1 MDDMRL
7 ALILNAISP
16 AIGGVLVRGEKG
28 TAKSTAVRALTAVL
42 PPVEVVAGCRFSCSP
57 TAPHPQCPDGPHP
70 ARAGAPPPPAPAVEG
85 PGGAPPGPPPRPPGG
100 RRPPPPGGDVLPP
113 GPLR

>member
-7 ALILNAISP
+7 GLILNANS
-16 AIGGVLVRGEKG
+16 AATGGLLVRGEKG

-57 TAPHPQCPDGPHP
+57 AAPDPQCPDGPHP
-70 ARAGAPPPPAPAVEG
+70 AGAAGQPRPARLVELPVG
-85 PGGAPPGPPPRPPGG
+85 ATEDRLTGSLGGGGALPQGGPA
-100 RRPPPPGGDVLPP
+100 
-113 GPLR
+113 